1 MSEPSRQELITNLY
15 NDVFAEA
22 NPVNVAKYFAKN
34 YIQQTNYDVLDFHD
48 FIEHVKSLQDGPRVS
63 FKLEFLV
70 DTPEKVVVR
79 TLVIEDKQIPGAP
92 PFKAAACWP
101 VSIPWPEASTPII
114 RTNSSSMKGWNRP
127 IAFDPPPIHAIT
139 ASGRRPS
146 RSKICA
152 RASLPITL

>member
-92 PFKAAACWP
+92 PLGLLISLWEFNEEGLINKCYE
-101 VSIPWPEASTPII
+101 VSSP
-114 RTNSSSMKGWNRP
+114 
-127 IAFDPPPIHAIT
+127 
-139 ASGRRPS
+139 
-146 RSKICA
+146 
-152 RASLPITL
+152 